1 MDVALRHV
9 PCLRLFRYT
18 SSTPSTIDAI
28 FCSLILY
35 VVSQWNVT
43 SWVEDAVP
51 VEKTLQLSDEFHL
64 SFRLLSVFGFGELPK
79 MWRYVFGR

>member
-1 MDVALRHV
+1 MVVALRHV

-18 SSTPSTIDAI
+18 SSTPSTMDAI

-35 VVSQWNVT
+35 VVSHCDIT
-43 SWVEDAVP
+43 SWVGDAVP
-51 VEKTLQLSDEFHL
+51 IEKTLQLSDEFHL